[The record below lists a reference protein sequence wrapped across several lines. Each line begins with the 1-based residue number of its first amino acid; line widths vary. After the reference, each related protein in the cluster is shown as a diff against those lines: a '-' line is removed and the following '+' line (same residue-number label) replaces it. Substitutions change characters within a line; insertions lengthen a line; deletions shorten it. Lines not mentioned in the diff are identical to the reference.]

1 MKHQKYAYVRVSS
14 KHQKVSRQIK
24 DIMKLGISKNNIIV
38 EKISGKTFKRDE
50 YLYLLN
56 ILKTGDTLYISS
68 IDRLGRDYDGI
79 ISEWHKLTKKLK
91 IIIKVI
97 DTPILNTDIKPKTLM
112 DKYIKDITLHTLAFQ
127 AEQEYINI
135 KERQKAGITIAKEK
149 GKTLG
154 RPKIILSEMEI
165 STIRDWQNGLID
177 LNMAMQKLNR
187 KKSAFYKLAN
197 ELKEI

>member
-1 MKHQKYAYVRVSS
+1 MKHQKYAYVRVSD
-14 KHQKVSRQIK
+14 KYQNVSRQVKEIIK
-24 DIMKLGISKNNIIV
+24 FGISKENIIV
-38 EKISGKTFKRDE
+38 EKTSGKDFKRVK
-50 YLYLLN
+50 YLQMLEN
-56 ILKTGDTLYISS
+56 INAGDILYISS

-79 ISEWHKLTKKLK
+79 ISEWHNLTKKLN

-97 DTPILNTDIKPKTLM
+97 DNPILDTDIKPKSLI
-112 DKYIKDITLHTLAFQ
+112 DKYLKDITLHTLAFQ
-127 AEQEYINI
+127 AEQEWQNI
-135 KERQKAGITIAKEK
+135 KDRQKAGITIAKEK

-154 RPKIILSEMEI
+154 RPKIILSEKEV

-197 ELKEI
+197 ELKNT